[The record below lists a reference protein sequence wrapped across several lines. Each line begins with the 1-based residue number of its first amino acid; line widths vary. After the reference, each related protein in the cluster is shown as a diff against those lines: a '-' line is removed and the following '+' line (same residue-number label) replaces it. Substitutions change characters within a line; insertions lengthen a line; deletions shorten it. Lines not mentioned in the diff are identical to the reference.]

1 MFEVI
6 RKNGL
11 SILAGVVALTL
22 VGTATVSAQDD
33 YIYQDTSVDSN
44 YNYDTLDST
53 YDWSYDTTSSNLT
66 DEEAAGVAAFMTGIG
81 IIFWLVGMVVAL
93 AMYVYQALAY
103 SKIAQKLNNPNGWF
117 AWIPILNF
125 VLMLQL
131 AGMSGWLALT
141 LLIPGFNVLIAL
153 VLSVMTAMKIAERR
167 GFESW
172 LGLLTLVPI
181 ANIILPG
188 YLAWAEPKGAKPVQP
203 ASPAPEATPM
213 N

>member
-33 YIYQDTSVDSN
+33 YIYQDTSTDTT
-44 YNYDTLDST
+44 YDTLDST
-53 YDWSYDTTSSNLT
+53 YDWSYDTSTSNLT

-81 IIFWLVGMVVAL
+81 IVFWLVGMVVGL

-103 SKIAQKLNNPNGWF
+103 SKIAQKLNHPNGWF
-117 AWIPILNF
+117 AWVPVLNV
-125 VLMLQL
+125 VLMLQM
-131 AGMSGWLALT
+131 AGMSGWLVLT
-141 LLIPGFNVLIAL
+141 LLIPGFNVIIAL
-153 VLSVMTAMKIAERR
+153 VLAVMSMMKIAEKR

-172 LGLLTLVPI
+172 LGLLVIVPI